1 MVRFKHLVAAAGAAA
16 IAAGLMAGP
25 AQAQKYEFK
34 LTSYVPLNSGTW
46 INYMQRFI
54 DAAHLL
60 TNGEVKI
67 KGFGVGVIAGPF
79 DAWEAV
85 QKGTADMAYNY
96 PGFAVNA
103 DPANGVFGGMVGG
116 MPMEQFM
123 HWYVAAD
130 GTKLL
135 EDFRHETQQ
144 LHPLVTG
151 IGSTEFFLH
160 SHKRVEKLDDLKGM
174 KIRTAGP
181 WAQIL
186 NTIGARATT
195 IPPAD
200 IYTALERRVIDGTE
214 YITPSTNIKVGFHK
228 VAKFIIMPGIHN
240 PSHMN
245 EVVFRLDAWNK
256 MPKNIRDQLSAA
268 ATLSGYQTAMHLGVQ
283 DLDAVEQ
290 LQKGRNTWVTLSAE
304 TQEKIKELGR
314 AWSFEQAKAQSAKG
328 NPWMQRASDS
338 YWGFYDRYQ
347 KYGVYRHN

>member
-1 MVRFKHLVAAAGAAA
+1 MLRFNRLMAVAGAAA
-16 IAAGLMAGP
+16 IAAGLMAAP
-25 AQAQKYEFK
+25 AQAQKYNFK
-34 LTSYVPLNSGTW
+34 MTSYVPLKSGTW
-46 INYMQRFI
+46 MNYQQRFI
-54 DAAHLL
+54 DAVELL

-67 KGFGVGVIAGPF
+67 KGYGVGVIAGPF

-85 QKGTADMAYNY
+85 QKGTADIAFNY
-96 PGFAVNA
+96 PGFAVNN
-103 DPANGVFGGMVGG
+103 DPANGIFGGMVGG

-123 HWYVAAD
+123 HWYIAAD

-160 SHKRVEKLDDLKGM
+160 SHKRVENLDDLKGM

-186 NTIGARATT
+186 NSIGARATT
-195 IPPAD
+195 LPPAD

-228 VAKFIIMPGIHN
+228 IAKFIIMPGLHS

-245 EVVFRLDAWNK
+245 EAVFRQETWNK
-256 MPKNIRDQLSAA
+256 LPKKIQQQMTAA
-268 ATLSGYQTAMHLGVQ
+268 AIYSGVQTAMHLGVA
-283 DLDAVEQ
+283 DLAAVKK
-290 LQKGRNTWVTLSAE
+290 LQEGKNVFVVLDKAS
-304 TQEKIKELGR
+304 QEKIKELGR
-314 AWSFEQAKAQSAKG
+314 AWSFEQGKKQSAKG
-328 NPWMQRASDS
+328 NPWMQRVSES

-347 KYGVYRHN
+347 KYGIYRHN

>member
-1 MVRFKHLVAAAGAAA
+1 MIRFKHFVAAAGAAA

-25 AQAQKYEFK
+25 VQAQKYNFK
-34 LTSYVPLNSGTW
+34 MTSYVPLKSGTW
-46 INYMQRFI
+46 MNYQQRFI
-54 DAAHLL
+54 DAVELL

-67 KGFGVGVIAGPF
+67 KGYGVGVIAGPF

-85 QKGTADMAYNY
+85 QKGTADIAFNY
-96 PGFAVNA
+96 PGFAVNN
-103 DPANGVFGGMVGG
+103 DPANGIFGGMVGG

-123 HWYVAAD
+123 HWYIAAD

-160 SHKRVEKLDDLKGM
+160 SHKRVETLDDLKGM

-186 NTIGARATT
+186 NSIGARATT
-195 IPPAD
+195 LPPAD
-200 IYTALERRVIDGTE
+200 IYTALERRVIDATE

-228 VAKFIIMPGIHN
+228 IAKFIIMPGLHS

-245 EVVFRLDAWNK
+245 EAVFRQETWNK
-256 MPKNIRDQLSAA
+256 LPKKIQQQMTAA
-268 ATLSGYQTAMHLGVQ
+268 GIYSGVQTAMHLGVA
-283 DLDAVEQ
+283 DLAAVKK
-290 LQKGRNTWVTLSAE
+290 LQEGKNVWVVLDKAS
-304 TQEKIKELGR
+304 QEKIKELGR
-314 AWSFEQAKAQSAKG
+314 AWSFEQGKKQSAKG
-328 NPWMQRASDS
+328 NPWMQRVSES

-347 KYGVYRHN
+347 KYGIYRHN